1 MNDKVKLNKIKQ
13 EAAILSNFNHPH
25 IMRVYEL
32 VESADGV
39 FIVMEYLPGGELYDL
54 ILKKQKFTEDEA
66 RKIFQQLIC
75 AIEYCHSHGVVHRDI
90 KPENILLDDQ
100 ENIKLGDFGLAT
112 YCLDGRFLYTSCGS
126 VNYAAPEIVSGKPYS
141 GPEVDIWSIGVV
153 LFTLVSGYLPF
164 DEGNISVLFAKIKK
178 AEYEMPGFLSEDC
191 QDLIYRMLEL
201 SPVNRIQIYQIKKH
215 PWFTVN
221 VPNHLNYGL
230 LSVEQN
236 KNIRSITE
244 FKNKSHPILD
254 EEIFERCV
262 ANPRLIDDSYDQE
275 KLKKRL
281 LKKKQDAFCVCYRIL
296 NDSKRKQKMKE
307 FNQLTIDINPI
318 FNKLSDELKPVPE
331 LRKSFSLSEE
341 GSDVN
346 CLLMPHNWTYGFRT
360 KLPLK
365 RALERL
371 LAGCS
376 KLNFVFFI

>member
-1 MNDKVKLNKIKQ
+1 MAIHIASKQEVAIKIIKHESMNDKVKLNKIKQ

-153 LFTLVSGYLPF
+153 LFIFFS
-164 DEGNISVLFAKIKK
+164 
-178 AEYEMPGFLSEDC
+178 AES
-191 QDLIYRMLEL
+191 
-201 SPVNRIQIYQIKKH
+201 
-215 PWFTVN
+215 
-221 VPNHLNYGL
+221 
-230 LSVEQN
+230 
-236 KNIRSITE
+236 
-244 FKNKSHPILD
+244 
-254 EEIFERCV
+254 
-262 ANPRLIDDSYDQE
+262 DS
-275 KLKKRL
+275 
-281 LKKKQDAFCVCYRIL
+281 A
-296 NDSKRKQKMKE
+296 
-307 FNQLTIDINPI
+307 LTNTAQQSTD
-318 FNKLSDELKPVPE
+318 
-331 LRKSFSLSEE
+331 
-341 GSDVN
+341 
-346 CLLMPHNWTYGFRT
+346 
-360 KLPLK
+360 
-365 RALERL
+365 
-371 LAGCS
+371 
-376 KLNFVFFI
+376 